1 MPINS
6 RTKGKSFEQEIA
18 RDLRAWLGDG
28 WIVERNQTD
37 RQRGATGT
45 AGEFSIMPR
54 EVGKG
59 ERFPW
64 CIECKARADW
74 NEGQLWRVPVAG
86 QVREYWRQAV
96 RQANAVG
103 LRPLLIA
110 KRDRGEVLVFRHGV
124 VGSHRESPHMA
135 IELDG
140 EIVFVSRWSDFVR
153 ARKGHA

>member
-6 RTKGKSFEQEIA
+6 RTKGKSFEQEVA

-28 WIVERNQTD
+28 WTVERNQTD

-45 AGEFSIMPR
+45 AGEFSIKAPAGA
-54 EVGKG
+54 EP
-59 ERFPW
+59 FPW

-96 RQANAVG
+96 RQAAAVG

-110 KRDRGEVLVFRHGV
+110 KRDRGEVLVFRRAEEGA
-124 VGSHRESPHMA
+124 HRESPQMA

-140 EIVFVSRWSDFVR
+140 ETVFVSRWADFVR
-153 ARKGHA
+153 VRS

>member
-6 RTKGKSFEQEIA
+6 RTKGKTFEQAIA
-18 RDLRAWLGDG
+18 NDLRTWLGDG
-28 WIVERNQTD
+28 WSVERNPTD

-45 AGEFSIMPR
+45 AGEFAI
-54 EVGKG
+54 KG
-59 ERFPW
+59 PAGSEPFPW
-64 CIECKARADW
+64 CIECKARAEW
-74 NEGQLWRVPVAG
+74 HEGQLWRVPVVG

-96 RQANAVG
+96 RQAAAVG

-110 KRDRGEVLVFRHGV
+110 KRNRGEVLVFRHGV

-135 IELDG
+135 IQLDG
-140 EIVFVSRWSDFVR
+140 ETVFVSRWADFVG